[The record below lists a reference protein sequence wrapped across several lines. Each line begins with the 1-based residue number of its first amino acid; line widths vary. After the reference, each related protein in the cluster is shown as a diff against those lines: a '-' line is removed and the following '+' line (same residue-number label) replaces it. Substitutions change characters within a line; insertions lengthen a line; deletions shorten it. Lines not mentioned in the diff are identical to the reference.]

1 MNHFEVN
8 SPVAFGA
15 FPVLPLVT
23 TFSCLGEH
31 PVPTLASHPAPQPLA
46 TADLR
51 SALVAALPAGRFL
64 WKEPYSVA
72 FSVGLLS
79 RGRVLK
85 STRRLSLLF
94 KAE

>member
-15 FPVLPLVT
+15 FPVLPLVP

-31 PVPTLASHPAPQPLA
+31 PVPTFAPHPHPQPLA
-46 TADLR
+46 TADLL
-51 SALVAALPAGRFL
+51 SALVALPAGCFL
-64 WKEPYSVA
+64 WKEPYSVT
-72 FSVGLLS
+72 FSIRLLS
-79 RGRVLK
+79 RGIVLK